1 MSGLERRQRDVGQRL
16 AKNRPSSADQLARL
30 TPPASRGVPPMGL
43 GALTPSPPPPS
54 LSGRTHKL
62 ASALSFHG
70 VPSHNAPPHWLAGSG
85 PREWRG
91 ATPSPALLP
100 APAHVPGLP
109 AHTSHVGA
117 AAERVGTAA
126 STGAPRDALLPAGP
140 PRLGSKVEGPRALQV
155 QQSVWDELE
164 LHKLRMAA
172 RLEGERAALARQ
184 QAAEREALQRAA
196 REQREREEK
205 DMERQLAAARSA
217 SEAMVESFRAD
228 AQQQIAATQSRLDAE
243 KEEWKRCVATDV
255 EATLAQAKQTLAVRL
270 EAERDREL
278 QVVAARL
285 VEEMVVAE
293 RDAKAAYERRMEEM
307 RDAFTRDLDQMYEA
321 NTELRARAT
330 SLAQENGALRRKHRE
345 GLDRCERK
353 WERKL
358 ATLQERHARLLRAVS
373 AAGIRERRAGDST
386 ECMPTDVDTQSG
398 ANGSLLANGVQMVG
412 GQITSKKRHKKGH
425 AADKVVLEGLTN
437 GAGTCPTLP
446 SIQRRPRGEPGGGG
460 EAPCESSQA
469 SGPTTPHG
477 RDADEDA
484 HASAEAMS
492 SEGGHRPS
500 SGAGRHHRPPSGSSH
515 HAARGGSEAQPS
527 HARDGQGSWEGPA
540 GDSVDG
546 SGAQVDGGDAGSQ
559 EQERR
564 RDADGDGHG
573 GGAGHRGS
581 STDGSEGGSTGLDSD
596 DSADSNYSAA
606 KPSPFSRGQASLP
619 HCRMEQGGVL
629 CSEADSGGGTDGE
642 EGGEGD
648 EGEEGEEGVV
658 GDEGEEGSGTEGE
671 EQGGGDDAEQ
681 QLEALMLH
689 RLSRKDDAIRALENR
704 VAQLEARLGQEVAAL
719 LAAEEQMAL
728 LRHEL
733 GQLTDAANERDRALV
748 AELAILES
756 ILKRL
761 LTSRDCLIYTLGQ
774 DVLGMEKALA
784 HANRVLK
791 DTLHEI
797 GTGMVV

>member
-1 MSGLERRQRDVGQRL
+1 M
-16 AKNRPSSADQLARL
+16 LAR
-30 TPPASRGVPPMGL
+30 
-43 GALTPSPPPPS
+43 
-54 LSGRTHKL
+54 
-62 ASALSFHG
+62 
-70 VPSHNAPPHWLAGSG
+70 
-85 PREWRG
+85 
-91 ATPSPALLP
+91 
-100 APAHVPGLP
+100 
-109 AHTSHVGA
+109 
-117 AAERVGTAA
+117 
-126 STGAPRDALLPAGP
+126 
-140 PRLGSKVEGPRALQV
+140 
-155 QQSVWDELE
+155 QQSVWAQPPAPGHPGTRSSPLAPRAWGP
-164 LHKLRMAA
+164 KWRVRA
-172 RLEGERAALARQ
+172 RCRCSNPSGTSLSCTSCAWRRGWRASARHSQ
-184 QAAEREALQRAA
+184 GNRRRRGRLCSGQPGSSGRGRRRIWSGSWQLPAVPARRWWSPFVPMRSSRSRPPRAGLT
-196 REQREREEK
+196 RRR
-205 DMERQLAAARSA
+205 RSGSGA
-217 SEAMVESFRAD
+217 WLPMWRPRWRRPRWVD
-228 AQQQIAATQSRLDAE
+228 AHA
-243 KEEWKRCVATDV
+243 
-255 EATLAQAKQTLAVRL
+255 QTLAVRL